1 MRKHLKAKL
10 VDPVKKISW
19 KRPPKKWLI
28 WGGVALVVI
37 LMIVQFAYPADRL
50 LPFTNVDG
58 RSVGGQKRAD
68 VVKQLNEDYAK
79 HPIDI
84 YMGSAAKPVTSPKL
98 AEASIKVDNTER
110 LNRLDYPWY
119 VRIVPTSILW
129 AGLKSTKPPAPTFG
143 DNFAKYV
150 DEKLM
155 PSCREQ
161 PTDATLRAEGEK
173 LVVVPAKPGGQ
184 CEAQAVIQS
193 IKKIAPVIT
202 QPTTVRVAREEIAP
216 AVNDEAAQSVGDELN
231 ARLAT
236 GVSLTAGG
244 EVIAVPTGDLVS
256 WLDFKSEENTLAV
269 SVNTDRAR
277 AWLEKVVSPKVS
289 VKAGVSYITTHD
301 FTETSRQNGASG
313 QALDVPATADSVQ
326 AVVRGESNGATAV
339 TKVVPPTEQYT
350 RTYSASDAGLA
361 ALMAN
366 FAKDNPGTYGI
377 SMIELDGKKRRA
389 DYNGDKQFVTA
400 STYKLFPAYTL
411 LKQIDNGQRSWD
423 EHANCFNKMIS
434 VSDNAC
440 AEAFLGL
447 LGLKTITYDVQ
458 GIGLKNSTFMKE
470 GGPYTTANDLTL
482 LLGMLASGQNFSAVG
497 QQRLV
502 NAMKGNIFRRGIP
515 AGAQG
520 TVADK
525 VGFLDGLLHDA
536 AIVYGP
542 SGTYV
547 LAIMTDGSSWDKIA
561 ELTRQLD
568 DLHTK

>member
-1 MRKHLKAKL
+1 MRKRVAKVIGPLKKVSL
-10 VDPVKKISW
+10 
-19 KRPPKKWLI
+19 KRPSKKWLI
-28 WGGVALVVI
+28 RGGIALLAV
-37 LMIVQFAYPADRL
+37 LMIVQFLYPNDRM
-50 LPFTNVDG
+50 LPFAHVDG
-58 RSVGGQKRAD
+58 RSVGGQKRDD
-68 VVKQLNEDYAK
+68 VAKQLNEAYAN
-79 HPIDI
+79 HAIDI
-84 YMGSAAKPVTSPKL
+84 YMGSASKPVTSPKL
-98 AEASIKVDNTER
+98 SDASIKVDNTER
-110 LNRLDYPWY
+110 LSKLNYPWY
-119 VRIVPTSILW
+119 VRLVPTSILW
-129 AGLKSTKPPAPTFG
+129 AGLKSNTPPAPTFG
-143 DNFAKYV
+143 DSFTKYV

-161 PTDATLRAEGEK
+161 PKDASLKAEGDK
-173 LVVVPAKPGGQ
+173 LSVVSAKPGGQ
-184 CEAQAVIQS
+184 CEAEGVTRS
-193 IKKIAPVIT
+193 IKEIKPVIT
-202 QPTTVRVAREEIAP
+202 QPTVVRVTREEVAP
-216 AVNDEAAQSVGDELN
+216 AVTDAAARQVGD
-231 ARLAT
+231 AIQSRVGS
-236 GVSLTAGG
+236 GVPLTVGSEAITIPASD
-244 EVIAVPTGDLVS
+244 VMS
-256 WLDFKSEENTLAV
+256 WLDFEATEQTLVA
-269 SVNTDRAR
+269 SISTDRAS
-277 AWLEKVVSPKVS
+277 AWLEKNVAPKVT
-289 VKAGVSYITTHD
+289 VKPGVSQITTHD
-301 FTETSRQNGASG
+301 FTETSRQNGENG
-313 QALDVPATADSVQ
+313 QALDIPETAGSIES
-326 AVVRGESNGATAV
+326 VVRGESSRAMAT

-411 LKQIDNGQRSWD
+411 LKQIDNGQRSWE

-440 AEAFLGL
+440 AEAFLEL
-447 LGLKTITYDVQ
+447 LGLKTITHDVQ

-482 LLGMLASGQNFSAVG
+482 LLGMLASGQNFSSAG